1 MFSYGARH
9 SRLHWSFDG
18 ARLEAKAWAEEMD
31 TGRVDQATV
40 EGGIAIGRIRCYAL
54 VLRGIPWPAG
64 PPPASC

>member
-31 TGRVDQATV
+31 TGRVD
-40 EGGIAIGRIRCYAL
+40 
-54 VLRGIPWPAG
+54 
-64 PPPASC
+64 